1 MNVGDVFINKYN
13 KDMICI
19 YVGKDAMTKE
29 DISIVLMY
37 HKKIKDFKIMSFYTK
52 DLKEQK
58 VLKNIKLDL
67 VDLLGDK

>member
-19 YVGKDAMTKE
+19 YVGEDAMTE
-29 DISIVLMY
+29 EAISIVLMY
-37 HKKIKDFKIMSFYTK
+37 HKKIKNFKIMSFYTR

-58 VLKNIKLDL
+58 VFKNIKLDL
-67 VDLLGDK
+67 VDLLGEK

>member
-1 MNVGDVFINKYN
+1 MNDGDVFINKYN

-19 YVGKDAMTKE
+19 YVGKDEMTKE

-37 HKKIKDFKIMSFYTK
+37 HKKNKNFKILSFYTR

-58 VLKNIKLDL
+58 VIKNIKLDL
-67 VDLLGDK
+67 VELLGDK

>member
-19 YVGKDAMTKE
+19 YIGKDAMIEE

-37 HKKIKDFKIMSFYTK
+37 HKKIKNFKILSFYTR

-58 VLKNIKLDL
+58 VFKNIKLDL